1 MIIELKKFLNK
12 VVTIKTLTGL
22 EIIGKFIGTNDD
34 NNLIVLTHPRM
45 VVLGNAGDNENNSIA
60 VVPFTFTSK
69 TEQIDFTTDKILSIS
84 ETIEESA
91 EDYLKIVEEKPE
103 ETPEDDS

>member
-1 MIIELKKFLNK
+1 MIIELKELLGK

-22 EIIGKFIGTNDD
+22 EMIGTLISTNDE

-45 VVLGNAGDNENNSIA
+45 VVLGNGGEVTDSSIA

-69 TEQIDFTTDKILSIS
+69 TEQISFTTDKVLSVS
-84 ETIEESA
+84 ETIKESA
-91 EDYLKIVEEKPE
+91 EDYLKIVGVKSEKKKKK
-103 ETPEDDS
+103 